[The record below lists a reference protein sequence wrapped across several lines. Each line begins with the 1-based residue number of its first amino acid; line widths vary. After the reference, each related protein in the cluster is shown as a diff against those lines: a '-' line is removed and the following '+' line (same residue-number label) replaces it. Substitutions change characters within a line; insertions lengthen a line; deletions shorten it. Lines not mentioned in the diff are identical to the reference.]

1 MLVHNITANKMCNQ
15 EETGNSCVQIS
26 PKIIC
31 ANGIKQ
37 VGKMW
42 NVTMIV
48 DVNAVGSHVRQV
60 LIFPRVHFKINKLTG
75 ASTVSIGGAKPT
87 GWSN

>member
-1 MLVHNITANKMCNQ
+1 MLAHNITANKMCNQ
-15 EETGNSCVQIS
+15 EETGNTCGQIS

-31 ANGIKQ
+31 AKGVKQ

-42 NVTMIV
+42 NVTIIV

-60 LIFPRVHFKINKLTG
+60 LIFPREHFKINMLSG
-75 ASTVSIGGAKPT
+75 ASTVSIGGANPS